1 MSEKSQV
8 QNEEIVE
15 SVSAK
20 TSESGNNEEASK
32 IIKQWILDVKKM
44 IKSNPKQFDI
54 TQFVERFKNVLDT
67 LNEKYNLS
75 RTGRNEEIFNK
86 LQSNISEFEE
96 TITDYVQLA
105 FVGSKPLTKSSLIG
119 ELSLYSKFFD
129 RFYERT
135 ITL

>member
-75 RTGRNEEIFNK
+75 RTGRNEEIFFK
-86 LQSNISEFEE
+86 SNISEFEE
-96 TITDYVQLA
+96 PITDYVQLA
-105 FVGSKPLTKSSLIG
+105 FLASKPLTKSSLIG